1 MSGLRMVEVESS
13 GSTAGIDALLGDRPG
28 QRRRRVE
35 VREHR
40 RRGRVGEV
48 VGGDVDR
55 LHRGDRALARGRD
68 PLLELAHLG
77 LQRGLVADLRGH
89 APEQGRDLRAGLDEA
104 EDVVDEQEDVLAALL
119 AEVLGHGQARQG
131 HAHARARGLV
141 HLAEHEHGLR
151 EDPGLLHLEP
161 QVVALAGALAH
172 AAERRQ
178 ALVLLADVADELLD
192 EHRLAHPGAA
202 EQADLAALGVGSEE
216 VDDLDAGLEHLGR
229 RREVLDRRRGPVDR
243 PALLGLDR
251 LAQVDGLAQQ
261 VEDPAQ
267 DGLADRDRDR
277 AAGVDHLHAAGEP
290 VGGVHGDRADAVVAE
305 VLLDLED
312 ELARARADALLLL
325 LLGRLGPLDLERVVD
340 LGQAVG
346 RERGLDDD
354 ALDLLD
360 VADVGAVAGLR
371 RIGTGLGAGFHG
383 SP

>member
-1 MSGLRMVEVESS
+1 MNRRTSWPPSSRKYSAMV
-13 GSTAGIDALLGDRPG
+13 RP
-28 QRRRRVE
+28 
-35 VREHR
+35 
-40 RRGRVGEV
+40 
-48 VGGDVDR
+48 
-55 LHRGDRALARGRD
+55 DRATRMRAPGGSFIWPNTSTVFVEDAR
-68 PLLELAHLG
+68 
-77 LQRGLVADLRGH
+77 
-89 APEQGRDLRAGLDEA
+89 
-104 EDVVDEQEDVLAALL
+104 
-119 AEVLGHGQARQG
+119 
-131 HAHARARGLV
+131 
-141 HLAEHEHGLR
+141 
-151 EDPGLLHLEP
+151 LLHLEP